1 MNTFY
6 KKINSII
13 WETAGNLLIAIG
25 LANFAA
31 SFEFP
36 MTGFSG
42 IALIIYRLFHIPLGF
57 TNLALNIPIA
67 LFCYRLLG
75 RQFFFRSIRCM
86 IISSLMMDYLCP
98 LLPIYGGNRLL
109 AALCTG
115 ILSGLGYALIY
126 MQNSSTGGADFIIM
140 AVKAKKPHIALG
152 NITFLCAAAVISANW
167 LIFQDTDGVIY
178 GLLINYLSG
187 LVINHAMYGANS
199 GKLTMIVT
207 EHGKKIA
214 DTIENCCHRGSTILN
229 AYGGYQESPK
239 QIVLC
244 ACSNKQMY
252 QLQKAIKFTDPD
264 SFMVIWESNEVQG
277 AGFRIFSVGQN
288 DEKFI

>member
-1 MNTFY
+1 MMNIL
-6 KKINSII
+6 KKHLKPLFI
-13 WETAGNLLIAIG
+13 EMAGSLLVAVG

-31 SFEFP
+31 AFEFP

-42 IALIIYRLFHIPLGF
+42 IALIVYRLFHIPLGL

-67 LFCYRLLG
+67 FFCYRLLG
-75 RQFFFRSIRCM
+75 KQFFFRSLRCM
-86 IISSLMMDYLCP
+86 LISSFMMDYLCP
-98 LLPIYGGNRLL
+98 LLPAYGGNRFL

-115 ILSGLGYALIY
+115 ILSGFGYALIY
-126 MQNSSTGGADFIIM
+126 TQNSSTGGADFIIM
-140 AVKAKKPHIALG
+140 AVKARKPHMALG

-167 LIFQDTDGVIY
+167 LIFHDTDGVIY

-187 LVINHAMYGANS
+187 LVINHTMYGANS

-239 QIVLC
+239 QIVFC

-252 QLQKAIKFTDPD
+252 QLEKIIKLTDPN

-277 AGFRIFSVGQN
+277 AGFQIVSIGQK
-288 DEKFI
+288 EE

>member
-1 MNTFY
+1 MNTFHQ
-6 KKINSII
+6 KIKPLFLEMTGS
-13 WETAGNLLIAIG
+13 LLVAIG

-31 SFEFP
+31 AFEFP

-57 TNLALNIPIA
+57 TNLALNIPVA
-67 LFCYRLLG
+67 FFCYRLLG
-75 RQFFFRSIRCM
+75 KQFFFRSLRCM
-86 IISSLMMDYLCP
+86 VISSLMMDYLCP
-98 LLPIYGGNRLL
+98 LLPIYGGDRLL

-115 ILSGLGYALIY
+115 ILSGAGYALIY

-152 NITFLCAAAVISANW
+152 NITFLCAAAVISLNW
-167 LIFQDTDGVIY
+167 LIFRDTDGVIY
-178 GLLINYLSG
+178 GLVINYLSG
-187 LVINHAMYGANS
+187 IVINHTMYGANS

-229 AYGGYQESPK
+229 AFGGYQESPK
-239 QIVLC
+239 QIVFC
-244 ACSNKQMY
+244 ACNSKQMY
-252 QLQKAIKFTDPD
+252 QLEKAVRIADPA

-277 AGFRIFSVGQN
+277 EGFRIVSIGQ
-288 DEKFI
+288 EEESSI

>member
-1 MNTFY
+1 MNNIFEKY
-6 KKINSII
+6 LKPLFI
-13 WETAGNLLIAIG
+13 EMAGSLLVAMG

-31 SFEFP
+31 AFEFP

-42 IALIIYRLFHIPLGF
+42 IALIVYRLFHIPLGL

-67 LFCYRLLG
+67 FFCYQLLG
-75 RQFFFRSIRCM
+75 KQFFFRSLRCM
-86 IISSLMMDYLCP
+86 LISSFMMDYLCP
-98 LLPIYGGNRLL
+98 LLPAYGGDRLL

-126 MQNSSTGGADFIIM
+126 TQNSSTGGADFIIM
-140 AVKAKKPHIALG
+140 AVKARKPHIALG

-167 LIFQDTDGVIY
+167 LIFRDTDGVIY

-187 LVINHAMYGANS
+187 LVINHTLYGANS
-199 GKLTMIVT
+199 GKFTMIVT

-239 QIVLC
+239 QIVFC

-252 QLQKAIKFTDPD
+252 QLEKVIKLTDPD
-264 SFMVIWESNEVQG
+264 SFMVIWESSEVQG
-277 AGFRIFSVGQN
+277 AGFHIISIGQK
-288 DEKFI
+288 EG